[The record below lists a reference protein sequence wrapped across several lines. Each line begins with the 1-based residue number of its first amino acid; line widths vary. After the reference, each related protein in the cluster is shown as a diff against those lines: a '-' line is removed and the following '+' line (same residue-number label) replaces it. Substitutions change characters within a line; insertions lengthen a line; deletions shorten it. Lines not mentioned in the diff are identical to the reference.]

1 MPAVRSAA
9 RSDMGRQRQT
19 NEDRYLHEPD
29 EGLFAVIDGVGGY
42 AGGGVAA
49 EEARKALLRRLRHRT
64 GTPEVRLREAV
75 ALANNRIYR
84 RARSAPELAQMAC
97 VLTAA
102 VLDGDRLYAAHVG
115 DTRLYK
121 IRDGRIEKLTHDHSF
136 VGVRED
142 AGELS
147 EQAAMRHPRRNEIL
161 RDVGSAEHGAD
172 DPAFVEYLEAAF
184 EPDAAL
190 VLCSDGLTDLVTEGE
205 VLEVAQRH
213 AGDPERTVETL
224 IGRANASGGLD
235 NITVVVVEG
244 MRFGGGA
251 PSTGSSDGKA
261 AAAHAPAGTRRTRV
275 AAEGPAERD
284 FSWAAFGA
292 GAGAMLV
299 VALLGLGLR
308 ALLAPNSGAAGAPA
322 TLESWLAEARPSGEA
337 PGAGWTPA
345 VPLERRLMV
354 ERLPSGR
361 LTLTPLAD
369 SVRAGDPAGRAWLR
383 GFFLP
388 LPTAGGRPDAVAMGL
403 LLEGLP
409 DSAAQRLLFL
419 YGDSLSAEAEATGQ
433 AAGARPGS

>member
-9 RSDMGRQRQT
+9 RSDVGRQRQT
-19 NEDRYLHEPD
+19 NEDRYLHQPD

-42 AGGGVAA
+42 AGGDVAA

-172 DPAFVEYLEAAF
+172 DPAFVEYLEAPF

-205 VLEVAQRH
+205 VLEVVQRH
-213 AGDPERTVETL
+213 AGNPERTVETL
-224 IGRANASGGLD
+224 IGRANASGGVD

-244 MRFGGGA
+244 ARFGGG
-251 PSTGSSDGKA
+251 SSGAASGGEA
-261 AAAHAPAGTRRTRV
+261 AAARA
-275 AAEGPAERD
+275 AAEQPAERD
-284 FSWAAFGA
+284 FSWAAFAA

-299 VALLGLGLR
+299 AALLGLGLR
-308 ALLAPNSGAAGAPA
+308 ALLAPDSGEASAPP

-337 PGAGWTPA
+337 PGAGWTAA

-354 ERLPSGR
+354 ERLPSGA

-369 SVRAGDPAGRAWLR
+369 SARASDPAGQAWLR

-409 DSAAQRLLFL
+409 DSAAQRLLFF
-419 YGDSLSAEAEATGQ
+419 YGDSLSDEAEA
-433 AAGARPGS
+433 AGPAQGVRPGS